1 MTWTLLLADDHLIV
15 RQGLRALLARET
27 DLRLVGEAAEGLEAL
42 RLVERLRPDV
52 LVLDLM
58 MPGLNGLDVAR
69 QVARRS
75 PETRVVI
82 LSMHAH
88 EAYVLEALLAGA
100 SAYVL
105 KESSSD
111 ELVKAIRAVTTGRR
125 YLSPPLS
132 EEALGAY
139 SRRTGSLPPDPYH
152 TLTARE
158 REVLQLTAEGHS
170 GADIAERLFISPLT
184 CKSHVSRILTKLE
197 ARDRIQLVV
206 LAYESRL
213 IVPGQASGSPGLT
226 PAG

>member
-1 MTWTLLLADDHLIV
+1 MTWTLLLADDHPIV
-15 RQGLRALLARET
+15 RQGLRALLAAET

-42 RLVERLRPDV
+42 RLAERLRPNV

-69 QVARRS
+69 QVTRRA

-132 EEALGAY
+132 EEALGTY

-170 GADIAERLFISPLT
+170 GADIAERLFISPRTVETHRANLMRKLKVRNQKELIRYALQRT
-184 CKSHVSRILTKLE
+184 PQAPGPLLSR
-197 ARDRIQLVV
+197 
-206 LAYESRL
+206 
-213 IVPGQASGSPGLT
+213 SG
-226 PAG
+226 

>member
-1 MTWTLLLADDHLIV
+1 MTWTLLLADDHQIV
-15 RQGLRALLARET
+15 REGLRALLAGET
-27 DLRLVGEAAEGLEAL
+27 DLRLVGEAAEGLEAV
-42 RLVERLRPDV
+42 RLAERLRPDV

-58 MPGLNGLDVAR
+58 MPGLNGLDVTR
-69 QVARRS
+69 HLARRV

-88 EAYVLEALLAGA
+88 EAYVLESLLAGA

-170 GADIAERLFISPLT
+170 GADIAERLFISPRTVETHRANLMR
-184 CKSHVSRILTKLE
+184 KLKVRNQKELIRYAVQRAPQAPGPVLSR
-197 ARDRIQLVV
+197 
-206 LAYESRL
+206 
-213 IVPGQASGSPGLT
+213 SP
-226 PAG
+226 A

>member
-1 MTWTLLLADDHLIV
+1 MTWTLLLADDHPIV
-15 RQGLRALLARET
+15 RQGLRALLAAET
-27 DLRLVGEAAEGLEAL
+27 DLRFVGEAAEGLEAL
-42 RLVERLRPDV
+42 RLAERLRPDV

-69 QVARRS
+69 QVARRA

-111 ELVKAIRAVTTGRR
+111 ELVKAIRAVTSGRR

-170 GADIAERLFISPLT
+170 GADIAERLFISPRTVETHRANLMRKLKVRNQKELIRYALQRT
-184 CKSHVSRILTKLE
+184 PQAPGPLLSR
-197 ARDRIQLVV
+197 
-206 LAYESRL
+206 
-213 IVPGQASGSPGLT
+213 SG
-226 PAG
+226 

>member
-1 MTWTLLLADDHLIV
+1 
-15 RQGLRALLARET
+15 
-27 DLRLVGEAAEGLEAL
+27 
-42 RLVERLRPDV
+42 
-52 LVLDLM
+52 
-58 MPGLNGLDVAR
+58 
-69 QVARRS
+69 
-75 PETRVVI
+75 VVI

-100 SAYVL
+100 AGYVL

-111 ELVKAIRAVTTGRR
+111 ELVQAIRAVTAGQQ

-170 GADIAERLFISPLT
+170 GTDVAERLFISPRTVETHRANLMR
-184 CKSHVSRILTKLE
+184 KLKVRNQKELIRYALQRGPQAPAPVLSR
-197 ARDRIQLVV
+197 
-206 LAYESRL
+206 
-213 IVPGQASGSPGLT
+213 SP
-226 PAG
+226 A